1 VSVTLTDLSLLL
13 DWDSYEAHKAVGDHP
28 SYPALRDALQRSL
41 GGHVDMYHVKFSAS
55 ATLAL
60 GRPVTKVL
68 VLTLKAPENRTDV
81 VDILSKISEASE
93 KMLVF
98 GQTRED
104 DNKYILIGG
113 WPTVEVCGC
122 NAM

>member
-1 VSVTLTDLSLLL
+1 
-13 DWDSYEAHKAVGDHP
+13 
-28 SYPALRDALQRSL
+28 
-41 GGHVDMYHVKFSAS
+41 MYHVKFSAPT
-55 ATLAL
+55 ALAL
-60 GRPVTKVL
+60 GKPVTEVL

-93 KMLVF
+93 NKSVF

-104 DNKYILIGG
+104 ENKYILIGG
-113 WPTVEVCGC
+113 WPTVEVCGR

>member
-1 VSVTLTDLSLLL
+1 MTLTDFSLLL
-13 DWDSYEAHKAVGDHP
+13 DSDSYEAHKAVGDHP

-41 GGHVDMYHVKFSAS
+41 GGNVDMYHVKFSAS
-55 ATLAL
+55 TTLAL
-60 GRPVTKVL
+60 GKPVTEVH
-68 VLTLKAPENRTDV
+68 VLTLKAPENRTDM
-81 VDILSKISEASE
+81 VDILSGISDASE
-93 KMLVF
+93 GRFVF

-104 DNKYILIGG
+104 ENKYIIIVG